1 MTKIVTYRC
10 PGKKPHPPHE
20 FDHLHHPNVED
31 SPVPRFCAV
40 CGYDSQ
46 GKVHQRA
53 LTAPHIQK
61 PVKKATDDV
70 YRGMEQGSEFR
81 AQMAQEVHGL
91 DAAEAAAMKITNM
104 RDDARAGESSEI
116 QVSNAVTQ
124 VMAAAPSI
132 TGFQGAN
139 GLGYSGAV
147 ATGPAPNAGAHA
159 QAALR
164 RQHAAFT
171 AGSGMVGTASS
182 SLPALET
189 TQPGYRVRVA

>member
-1 MTKIVTYRC
+1 MTKIVTYVC
-10 PGKKPHPPHE
+10 PGKKPHPSHQ
-20 FDHLHHPNVED
+20 FDHLHHPSVEA
-31 SPVPRFCAV
+31 SPLPRFCPT

-46 GKVHQRA
+46 GKVVQRA

-81 AQMAQEVHGL
+81 AQMAQEVGGL
-91 DAAEAAAMKITNM
+91 DAAEANALKITNM
-104 RDDARAGESSEI
+104 RDNARAGESSEI
-116 QVSNAVTQ
+116 PVTNAVTQ
-124 VMAAAPSI
+124 VMAAAPGV

-147 ATGPAPNAGAHA
+147 STGPAPNAGAHA

-171 AGSGMVGTASS
+171 AGSGMTGTATSNV
-182 SLPALET
+182 PALET